1 MMRFRPLSKLR
12 SYLLP
17 AVAAIVLSVGPVGCS
32 STGEEEPNVELDGSA
47 SGEETGSE
55 NDLNNNAATG
65 ENVNEN
71 ANTEAENVA
80 NSANAEEEGG
90 EGNNPLGNELNNAI
104 GGENGGEG
112 MDANAMQGNMNEG
125 FANNGAG
132 NDAEGMNALA
142 AEASN
147 GGFDQGMGNTEA
159 PAMAADA
166 NTSNPFANSNASPFP
181 NTAETVPSEPMNA
194 YGAGGAGMP
203 QNSYGAEAA
212 APVEAAAVPEGES
225 MGGGEMAESGGMA
238 SSGPKSLPEQGSKM
252 AYYVMRGDTLGTI
265 AQKIYGSRSKW
276 KALQSENSLVDAN
289 KIYPGDVIYYTL
301 NDSSRSFAQTYEI
314 GARQFHTVSAGD
326 TLSRIA
332 ARYFGTQG
340 AWRILWKENPQ
351 ILNPD
356 KIRVGTTLS
365 FRVSS
370 KVAVRDENDY
380 EVEEAQYGDGRVDA
394 DADPTPITA
403 QELTEIAL
411 AAE

>member
-1 MMRFRPLSKLR
+1 MMRFRSLSKLR

-17 AVAAIVLSVGPVGCS
+17 AVAAIILSVGPVGCS
-32 STGEEEPNVELDGSA
+32 STGDEEPNVELDGAA
-47 SGEETGSE
+47 SGEETSSE
-55 NDLNNNAATG
+55 NGSNNNYANG

-104 GGENGGEG
+104 GGENNGEESNAEVADSNGNEG
-112 MDANAMQGNMNEG
+112 MND
-125 FANNGAG
+125 NGSG
-132 NDAEGMNALA
+132 DGMNALA
-142 AEASN
+142 AEAATDYTSQ
-147 GGFDQGMGNTEA
+147 GFGNDGA
-159 PAMAADA
+159 VAGAADA
-166 NTSNPFANSNASPFP
+166 NTSNPFADSSNMNNSSPFP
-181 NTAETVPSEPMNA
+181 ESAESVPSESM
-194 YGAGGAGMP
+194 
-203 QNSYGAEAA
+203 NSYGATDTTTNSYGDVA
-212 APVEAAAVPEGES
+212 APMDSAVAEPAAEGGASETAMS
-225 MGGGEMAESGGMA
+225 SGEGMA
-238 SSGPKSLPEQGSKM
+238 SDGPKSLPEQGSKM

-276 KALQSENSLVDAN
+276 KALQSENSLADAN

-301 NDSSRSFAQTYEI
+301 NDTSRAFAQGYEM
-314 GARQFHTVSAGD
+314 GSRQFHTVASGE

-332 ARYFGTQG
+332 SKYFGTQG

-351 ILNPD
+351 VLNPD

-380 EVEEAQYGDGRVDA
+380 EIEEAKYEDGQVDA
-394 DADPTPITA
+394 NDD
-403 QELTEIAL
+403 EAL
-411 AAE
+411 SAESLESAVAFNE